1 MKRNRHDEVLIAA
14 ARVIR
19 ESGYHA
25 ASMEAIARRAGLLKG
40 SLYHYTPGKE
50 ALLREILAR
59 GLSQY
64 HAWIDG
70 VLARDG
76 PVAHKLKAAFCRH
89 IEAYDALSE
98 FHPVFVKEL
107 GRLPAPVRRRIVTEA
122 KAYEAKLL
130 ALIKA
135 GMASG
140 AVRRNLDPKLIL
152 LALLGMGNWMHIWY
166 RRGGR
171 LTSREIAEEF
181 WKVLWEGIGAPKQG
195 RAGRDRTAG

>member
-1 MKRNRHDEVLIAA
+1 MKRNRHDEVLSAA

-40 SLYHYTPGKE
+40 SLYHYTRSKE

-59 GLSQY
+59 GLEQY
-64 HAWIDG
+64 HARIDEI
-70 VLARDG
+70 LAGNAPFEANLRE
-76 PVAHKLKAAFCRH
+76 AFCRH
-89 IEAYDALSE
+89 VEAYDSLSE

-107 GRLPAPVRRRIVTEA
+107 GHLPAPVRRRVVSGA

-130 ALIKA
+130 ALITA
-135 GMASG
+135 GMDSG
-140 AVRRNLDPKLIL
+140 ALRADLDPKLVL
-152 LALLGMGNWMHIWY
+152 LALLGMANWMHLWY

-171 LTSREIAEEF
+171 LTSRQIAQEF
-181 WKVLWEGIGAPKQG
+181 WKIFWDGIAAPSG
-195 RAGRDRTAG
+195 SAP